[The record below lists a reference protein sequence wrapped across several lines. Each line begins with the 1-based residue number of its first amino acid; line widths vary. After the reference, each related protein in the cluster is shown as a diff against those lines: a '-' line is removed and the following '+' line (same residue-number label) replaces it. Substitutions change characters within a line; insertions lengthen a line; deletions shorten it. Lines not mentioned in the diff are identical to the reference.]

1 MKKRYTHVY
10 QFKITLNDISPPI
23 WRRILVPG
31 TYSFWDL
38 HVVIQDAMGW
48 SDYHL
53 HEFSMIDPSRR
64 RRVKIGIPDDED
76 FAWGPE
82 ILPGWKLR
90 IAGYFSMEDRS
101 ATYIY
106 DFGDGWRHTVRLE
119 KIFQGERYGLP
130 HMHGWETRVPSRGLR
145 GPLGLRTTSQNP
157 QRS

>member
-1 MKKRYTHVY
+1 MHSKDAF
-10 QFKITLNDISPPI
+10 QFKITLRGTRPPI
-23 WRRILVPG
+23 WRRIQVPSDF
-31 TYSFWDL
+31 TFWDL
-38 HVVIQDAMGW
+38 HVAIQDAMGW

-53 HEFSMIDPSRR
+53 HEFSMIDPSSR

-130 HMHGWETRVPSRGLR
+130 HMHG
-145 GPLGLRTTSQNP
+145 
-157 QRS
+157 